1 MSGVCDQEHL
11 ISLTEGSLNHMA
23 ELNARDAKL
32 VQFLN
37 EAHAK
42 EAELEADLTAHISL
56 TQKAPYKKR
65 LQQHLT
71 ETRSHKRRV
80 AQRIKQLGG
89 QASGGVRAPGV
100 PSAVG
105 ELAGKGIAAV
115 KGQVGVARAALTE
128 QAETHLRNAREE
140 LREEWV
146 EIGTYTTIESLATEV
161 GDKETAQLARDIR
174 RDEEKT
180 ARYLEKLIPQLV
192 KDVVKN
198 EIPRDQRA
206 QSGRSR
212 RSSSRKRSTASRS
225 TSSRSRKS
233 SSSSRSTSSRSRK
246 SSTTSRS
253 GSSNGRSRTTSA
265 RKTARKAASGARRA
279 TKAAAT
285 GARSGAKA
293 ASTSAKRSAAGSR
306 SRNGRS
312 RSGGRKTT
320 GSRS

>member
-1 MSGVCDQEHL
+1 
-11 ISLTEGSLNHMA
+11 MA

-71 ETRSHKRRV
+71 ETKSHKRRV

-89 QASGGVRAPGV
+89 QASEGVRAPGV

-115 KGQVGVARAALTE
+115 KGQVGMARAALTE

-146 EIGTYTTIESLATEV
+146 EIGTYTTIEALANEV
-161 GDKETAQLARDIR
+161 GDKDTAKLAREIR

-180 ARYLEKLIPQLV
+180 AAYLEKLIPQLV
-192 KDVVKN
+192 KEVVKN

-206 QSGRSR
+206 QSGGRR
-212 RSSSRKRSTASRS
+212 RSS
-225 TSSRSRKS
+225 SSRSRKS
-233 SSSSRSTSSRSRK
+233 SSSSRSRSSSSGSRSR
-246 SSTTSRS
+246 SSTSSSRKRSSGSRS
-253 GSSNGRSRTTSA
+253 SSSRTTSA

-279 TKAAAT
+279 TKAATT

-293 ASTSAKRSAAGSR
+293 ASTSAKRSAAGSKGG
-306 SRNGRS
+306 SSNGRS
-312 RSGGRKTT
+312 RSGSRKTSA
-320 GSRS
+320 SRS

>member
-1 MSGVCDQEHL
+1 M
-11 ISLTEGSLNHMA
+11 TMA

-42 EAELEADLTAHISL
+42 EAELEADLTAHIGI

-65 LQQHLT
+65 LQEHLK
-71 ETRSHKRRV
+71 ETRDHKRRV

-89 QASGGVRAPGV
+89 QPSSGLRAPGV
-100 PSAVG
+100 PEAFG
-105 ELAGKGIAAV
+105 ELAGRGIAAV
-115 KGQVGVARAALTE
+115 KGQVGIARAALTE

-146 EIGTYTTIESLATEV
+146 EIGTYTTIEALAKEV
-161 GDKETAQLARDIR
+161 GDKETAQLAREIR

-212 RSSSRKRSTASRS
+212 SSSKRRSSSSSTKRR
-225 TSSRSRKS
+225 TSG
-233 SSSSRSTSSRSRK
+233 SSSRSTSSRSR
-246 SSTTSRS
+246 SS
-253 GSSNGRSRTTSA
+253 
-265 RKTARKAASGARRA
+265 
-279 TKAAAT
+279 
-285 GARSGAKA
+285 
-293 ASTSAKRSAAGSR
+293 
-306 SRNGRS
+306 
-312 RSGGRKTT
+312 
-320 GSRS
+320 

>member
-1 MSGVCDQEHL
+1 
-11 ISLTEGSLNHMA
+11 MA
-23 ELNARDAKL
+23 ELNARDAKV

-65 LQQHLT
+65 LQEHLK
-71 ETRSHKRRV
+71 ETRDHKRRV

-89 QASGGVRAPGV
+89 QSSSGVRAPGV
-100 PSAVG
+100 PDAVG

-115 KGQVGVARAALTE
+115 KGQVGMARAAVTE

-146 EIGTYTTIESLATEV
+146 EIGTYTAIEALANEV
-161 GDKETAQLARDIR
+161 GDKDTARLARDIR

-212 RSSSRKRSTASRS
+212 RSSSKRRS
-225 TSSRSRKS
+225 SG
-233 SSSSRSTSSRSRK
+233 SSSRSTSSS
-246 SSTTSRS
+246 SRS
-253 GSSNGRSRTTSA
+253 SSSSSSSRGGSSSGRKTASSGAASA
-265 RKTARKAASGARRA
+265 RKTARSGASSARKTASQAASGARRA
-279 TKAAAT
+279 TKAATT

-306 SRNGRS
+306 GGSS
-312 RSGGRKTT
+312 RSSSNGGSSSGARKTA
-320 GSRS
+320 GLRS

>member
-1 MSGVCDQEHL
+1 
-11 ISLTEGSLNHMA
+11 MA

-56 TQKAPYKKR
+56 TEKAPYKKR

-71 ETRSHKRRV
+71 ETRDHKRRV
-80 AQRIKQLGG
+80 ARRIKQLGG
-89 QASGGVRAPGV
+89 QATEGVRAPGV
-100 PSAVG
+100 PTGVG

-115 KGQVGVARAALTE
+115 KGQIGVARAALTE

-146 EIGTYTTIESLATEV
+146 EIGTYTTIEALATEV

-192 KDVVKN
+192 KDVAKN

-206 QSGRSR
+206 GGTR
-212 RSSSRKRSTASRS
+212 RSSSKRR
-225 TSSRSRKS
+225 
-233 SSSSRSTSSRSRK
+233 SSSRSTSSRSRSGGSTSRSR
-246 SSTTSRS
+246 SSSSSSRSRS
-253 GSSNGRSRTTSA
+253 GSSSRSRSTTSSA
-265 RKTARKAASGARRA
+265 RKTARKAASGAKRT

-293 ASTSAKRSAAGSR
+293 ARTTARRSAAGSR
-306 SRNGRS
+306 GGSSSNGRS
-312 RSGGRKTT
+312 RSSSRKTAS
-320 GSRS
+320 SRS